1 MSIFPRRTESYR
13 RNLGR
18 NMVGP
23 EILLSKIILDSLEAA
38 VGTDDAGGNL
48 GGAVRE
54 VVQMKGWIG

>member
-1 MSIFPRRTESYR
+1 M
-13 RNLGR
+13 GR